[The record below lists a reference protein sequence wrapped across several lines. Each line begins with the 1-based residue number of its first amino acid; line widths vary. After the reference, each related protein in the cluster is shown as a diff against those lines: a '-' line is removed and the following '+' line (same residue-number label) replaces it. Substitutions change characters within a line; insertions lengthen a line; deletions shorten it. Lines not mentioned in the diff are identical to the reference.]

1 MELEIRDSRGK
12 EWFWLDNEYLN
23 GYARLLGASCT
34 VVYLSLCRHA
44 DNNTQQCFPSMKLI
58 ATENGI
64 STKTVERATKKL
76 EEWGIICVQRGKKED
91 GTQANN
97 IYILTAKKT
106 WKSKPTDNKSHG
118 SPTDKMN
125 ESRQTPRPHNKTHIN
140 NTHIPVEE
148 KTDSVAIAPE
158 EFSLSKVLDGIRSG
172 EDRDMKVIGLYIIQK
187 KIEIDNRAQFSKL
200 VARCR
205 GQINAYKK
213 KYKLHPFE
221 GVSGKDIK
229 LAMQVAEKKYEG
241 KWTFE
246 TVMNRVVELAKG
258 I

>member
-1 MELEIRDSRGK
+1 MEQVNTTRYVKGDFITVPNKSAIKPLKATTQAVFMWIASYADE
-12 EWFWLDNEYLN
+12 N
-23 GYARLLGASCT
+23 G
-34 VVYLSLCRHA
+34 
-44 DNNTQQCFPSMKLI
+44 QCFPSRRTI
-58 ATENGI
+58 ANNCGI
-64 STKTVERATKKL
+64 SLDTVDTHIKKL
-76 EEWGIICVQRGKKED
+76 EESSLLVKIPRKEGKTNK
-91 GTQANN
+91 TN
-97 IYILTAKKT
+97 IYQIILVVRNLDQGVAVKT
-106 WKSKPTDNKSHG
+106 TLGSRKNPTENYTTELNHKY
-118 SPTDKMN
+118 
-125 ESRQTPRPHNKTHIN
+125 
-140 NTHIPVEE
+140 IPKEE
-148 KTDSVAIAPE
+148 KTNSVAIAPE

-172 EDRDMKVIGLYIIQK
+172 EDRDMKVIGLYIVQK